1 MCINAQIL
9 PQVHNK
15 LRQLSATNGDC
26 RCLEN
31 FSVFHSTD
39 AQTDVVNGNTW
50 LLLRSRCGHS
60 QTNMDVCNHSLT
72 FSLLT
77 NLRNWTP
84 RQQVARQP
92 VILCK
97 VDRLT
102 TSASGPGNAE
112 DCCTKFGEHKDRQ
125 RDTLLL
131 TRRRFL
137 LGSATA
143 AGSLGSLPLQHL
155 RLLSLSAIIV
165 FRPVALFST
174 GLLVS
179 HRS

>member
-1 MCINAQIL
+1 M
-9 PQVHNK
+9 VY
-15 LRQLSATNGDC
+15 
-26 RCLEN
+26 
-31 FSVFHSTD
+31 ST
-39 AQTDVVNGNTW
+39 ALTHRVNGLQQNTW
-50 LLLRSRCGHS
+50 LLLLSRCGHS
-60 QTNMDVCNHSLT
+60 QTNMHVCNHSLT
-72 FSLLT
+72 FSSLT
-77 NLRNWTP
+77 SLRNWIP

-92 VILCK
+92 VISCK

-112 DCCTKFGEHKDRQ
+112 DCCTKFGEYKDRQ

-143 AGSLGSLPLQHL
+143 AGSLGSFSLPLQHL
-155 RLLSLSAIIV
+155 RLLSLSAIIIL
-165 FRPVALFST
+165 RPVALFST
-174 GLLVS
+174 GLSVS